1 MDAKNQ
7 LKETISYFMEHH
19 DTPFLN
25 KIEAYICNKKQLKEQ
40 RYAQFCNNFKI
51 DTGFHLHISREIQID

>member
-7 LKETISYFMEHH
+7 LKETISYFMEHN
-19 DTPFLN
+19 DISMLN

>member
-1 MDAKNQ
+1 M
-7 LKETISYFMEHH
+7 ETISYFINHH
-19 DTPFLN
+19 ETSIFN

-51 DTGFHLHISREIQID
+51 NTGIHLHVSREILID